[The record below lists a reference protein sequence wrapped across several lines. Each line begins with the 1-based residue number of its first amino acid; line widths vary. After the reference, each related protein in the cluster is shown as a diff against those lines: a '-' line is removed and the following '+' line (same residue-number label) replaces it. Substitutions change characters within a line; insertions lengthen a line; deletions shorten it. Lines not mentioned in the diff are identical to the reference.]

1 MAMAALELGIVV
13 ATYPEG
19 NSLDVLM
26 MRTGARL
33 ANVQVLSH
41 DASSNHGTANL
52 PTIGLPIDDTR
63 WNFVGDPTRV
73 VRAVMCNIGG
83 MPFCL
88 GFVYPQ
94 VGQMQFTAPD
104 QKIVRHSSDFYEL
117 TQANGD
123 HEMYHP
129 SGSYFK
135 IGSTNTHTDLT
146 GQDVDQQWKI
156 AKNTGAAVYA
166 HLTVANAGNV
176 VATIDVDP
184 SGNIAITNNGTTT
197 VTTTGNVSVS
207 TQGNASVSAQ
217 GNATVSAQGN
227 TNITASE
234 TVNIQGG
241 SGVSITTTSGTP
253 TNITSTGPIN
263 LSAPSI
269 NLN

>member
-207 TQGNASVSAQ
+207 TQGNASIAAQ

-253 TNITSTGPIN
+253 TNVTSSGPVN